1 MKKSGLR
8 IRDRYI
14 ILDLTVYPAIR
25 LFDAGEKS
33 VMTTSD
39 LFQKRKALFL
49 GVLFVAF
56 FMFTV
61 DILDLRE
68 ELRILSCPYNCLDSD
83 IATGLIST
91 AAFGPELFYIM
102 VFRKMKASVTISFIH
117 LLPYGFRAP
126 PAKS

>member
-1 MKKSGLR
+1 
-8 IRDRYI
+8 
-14 ILDLTVYPAIR
+14 
-25 LFDAGEKS
+25 
-33 VMTTSD
+33 MTASD

-56 FMFTV
+56 FTFTV

-68 ELRILSCPYNCLDSD
+68 EVLILSCPYSCLDSNVT
-83 IATGLIST
+83 TGLIST
-91 AAFGPELFYIM
+91 AAFSPEPIYIM
-102 VFRKMKASVTISFIH
+102 VSGKKKASVKISFIH

>member
-1 MKKSGLR
+1 
-8 IRDRYI
+8 
-14 ILDLTVYPAIR
+14 
-25 LFDAGEKS
+25 
-33 VMTTSD
+33 MTASD

-49 GVLFVAF
+49 GVLFIVF

-68 ELRILSCPYNCLDSD
+68 ELRILSCPYNCLDND
-83 IATGLIST
+83 ITTGLVNT
-91 AAFGPELFYIM
+91 AASSPALHYIM
-102 VFRKMKASVTISFIH
+102 VSGKKKASVKISFIH